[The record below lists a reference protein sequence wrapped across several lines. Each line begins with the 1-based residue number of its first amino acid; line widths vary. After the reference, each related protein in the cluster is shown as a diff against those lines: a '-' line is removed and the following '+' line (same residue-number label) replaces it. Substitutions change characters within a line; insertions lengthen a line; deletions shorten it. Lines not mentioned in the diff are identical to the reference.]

1 MKQDKSINEVAYT
14 IAYAAIFVIGNLIVI
29 MLFDNAIPYNLIP
42 VVLVILFASLVAWRR
57 RRTGIQVDERIEA
70 NTDKSARNALLAAIV
85 IFYAIS
91 FEVDSE
97 SAKLVLGGI
106 TAAILVFAISL
117 FIYNKRADLS
127 GGGK

>member
-117 FIYNKRADLS
+117 FIYNKKADLS